1 MRPMRRDVP
10 PDLAALDG
18 HALLPRVLHDVETPD
33 AATRLADVALPAPL
47 VPVRETWR
55 TTGPRWPLV
64 RIEASDVLGA
74 HDAPPDGGDADAAP
88 AHDGGGEADGLV
100 VRLPAGRMGD
110 LVPAVRR
117 VAARAPAA
125 VLLDLTPLADTAPHG
140 TEPWRPRRREE
151 LAELRAALGRPLWLD
166 GIASPADA
174 EVAAEAGLDAIVVR
188 SDVGRH
194 VAGPSAP
201 EVLPEVLDAV
211 AGMVGVWVGGPV
223 RDGVD
228 VFRYLALGAEAVLP
242 DPGIDVRRLDAELR
256 YAMRL
261 TGCATLEDVG
271 YEAVFAPLWDE
282 GT

>member
-1 MRPMRRDVP
+1 MPSMPSDAS

-33 AATRLADVALPAPL
+33 AATRIADVEVPAPL
-47 VPVRETWR
+47 VPVREAWR
-55 TTGPRWPLV
+55 TAGPRWPLV
-64 RIEASDVLGA
+64 RTEASDVLDPNG
-74 HDAPPDGGDADAAP
+74 DAPDVAADDGGDVP
-88 AHDGGGEADGLV
+88 PGEADGLV

-117 VAARAPAA
+117 VAARAPTAL
-125 VLLDLTPLADTAPHG
+125 LLDLTPLADTAPHG

-166 GIASPADA
+166 GVASPADA

-188 SDVGRH
+188 SAVGRH
-194 VAGPSAP
+194 VAGPAVP
-201 EVLPEVLDAV
+201 DVLPEILDTV

-242 DPGIDVRRLDAELR
+242 DAGTDVRRLDAELR

-271 YEAVFAPLWDE
+271 YETVFAPLWDE
-282 GT
+282 GA